1 MTKGTDGGHFQV
13 QMLGGFFITF
23 DGKEIVLGRKSTLK
37 FIRFLQLVWLFG
49 KKGITKEQV
58 MKAIYDGTDISDF
71 NNSINNLIYQLRQQ
85 MAKAGLPEG
94 DYIVRE
100 NGLYIPEHKFPVRL
114 DVHEFENFVKMAEMS
129 KDEEK
134 AFTYYKAAF
143 DIYKGELLPASN
155 TEIWVIVENTRL
167 KKLFESCV
175 DWLKDYY
182 RKKEDYSSLDA
193 LYEKT
198 THIYPY
204 DEKWQI
210 GQIYILFEKGDYK
223 KAYSNYNDMVYRYS
237 ENMGLPPTP
246 EMVKCY
252 EKISRI
258 PHDFPEE
265 MNEIKDKMYKV
276 VMIDEAENRAY
287 YCSYRSFA
295 DICHIFS
302 RGMERTGRSRYLMLC
317 SLVDYE
323 GKPIQNMEKRNLKSE
338 VLRNLIGYCLRKGD
352 VYTQY
357 NNCQYLILLDG
368 INRENCEVVYRRIRQ
383 RLKEECGSRAELKYS
398 VLSMAEFD
406 KI

>member
-1 MTKGTDGGHFQV
+1 MTKETGSGRFQV

-37 FIRFLQLVWLFG
+37 FIRFLQLVWFFG

-58 MKAIYDGTDISDF
+58 MQAIYDGTDISDF

-94 DYIVRE
+94 NYIVKE
-100 NGLYIPEHKFPVRL
+100 NGLYIPEHKFPVKL

-129 KDEEK
+129 RDEEE
-134 AFTYYKAAF
+134 ALAYYKEAY

-167 KKLFESCV
+167 KKLFESCI

-182 RKKEDYSSLDA
+182 RKKEDYSSLVA
-193 LYEKT
+193 LYEKAAW
-198 THIYPY
+198 IYPY
-204 DEKWQI
+204 DEKWKI
-210 GQIYILFEKGDYK
+210 EQIYVLFEKGDYK
-223 KAYSNYNDMVYRYS
+223 KAYSLYNDMVYQYS

-258 PHDFPEE
+258 PHDFLKE
-265 MNEIKDKMYKV
+265 MNELKDKMYKV
-276 VMIDEAENRAY
+276 VMTDEEENSAY
-287 YCSYRSFA
+287 YCSYRSFV

-302 RGMERTGRSRYLMLC
+302 RGMERTGRSSYLMLC

-323 GKPIQNMEKRNLKSE
+323 GKPIQNMEKRNLKSK
-338 VLRNLIGYCLRKGD
+338 VLRNLIGHCLRKGD
-352 VYTQY
+352 IYTQY

-383 RLKEECGSRAELKYS
+383 RLKEECGSRTELKYS
-398 VLSMAEFD
+398 VLSMEEFN
-406 KI
+406 KR